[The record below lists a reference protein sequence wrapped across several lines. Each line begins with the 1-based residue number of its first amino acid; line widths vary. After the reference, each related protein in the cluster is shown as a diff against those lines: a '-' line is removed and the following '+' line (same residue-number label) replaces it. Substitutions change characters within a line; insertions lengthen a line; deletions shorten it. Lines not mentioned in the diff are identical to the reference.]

1 LTQVFALADDLTG
14 ALEIGAKFAGAVVTT
29 RPAWAPGAAALVI
42 DTETR
47 HLPAQQAGAVVR
59 RLACEARELGA
70 RLVYK
75 KTDSTLRGNIAAELS
90 ALAAAFP
97 GSRVVY
103 VPAYPQMGRTVVSG
117 RLLVHGVPVH
127 LTEFAR
133 DARNPVSDSRVP
145 APAGVDVWD
154 AETGED
160 VARAAERLMQA
171 EAPVLAAGPAALAEA
186 IAGRMGWTAAASFPK
201 VRRCLVVNGSLH
213 PLSARQA
220 AVMASDDDWV
230 IWAGNGLDVGPRV
243 RESAR
248 LFDGLFIFGGDTAFE
263 VLQALDCTMLR
274 PLGEIV
280 PGVPVSLL
288 EFEGRELALLTKAGG
303 FGAVDIVPAVR
314 RRL

>member
-29 RPAWAPGAAALVI
+29 RPAWEPGAAAQVV

-47 HLPAQQAGAVVR
+47 HLPAPQAGAVVR

-75 KTDSTLRGNIAAELS
+75 KTDSTLRGNIEAELC
-90 ALAAAFP
+90 ALSAAFP

-127 LTEFAR
+127 LTEFAH
-133 DARNPVSDSRVP
+133 DPINPVSDSRVP
-145 APAGVDVWD
+145 APAGVEVWD
-154 AETGED
+154 GETGED

-171 EAPVLAAGPAALAEA
+171 QAPVLAAGPAALAEA
-186 IAGRMGWTAAASFPK
+186 IAERMGSSAAASFPR

-220 AVMASDDDWV
+220 WAVASDDDWV
-230 IWAGNGLDVGPRV
+230 IWAERGPDVGRRV
-243 RESAR
+243 RELAHR
-248 LFDGLFIFGGDTAFE
+248 FDGLFIFGGDTAFE
-263 VLQALDCTMLR
+263 VLQALDCTKLR

-280 PGVPVSLL
+280 PGVPVSLV
-288 EFEGRELALLTKAGG
+288 EFGGRGLVLLTKAGG
-303 FGAVDIVPAVR
+303 FGTVDIVPAVR